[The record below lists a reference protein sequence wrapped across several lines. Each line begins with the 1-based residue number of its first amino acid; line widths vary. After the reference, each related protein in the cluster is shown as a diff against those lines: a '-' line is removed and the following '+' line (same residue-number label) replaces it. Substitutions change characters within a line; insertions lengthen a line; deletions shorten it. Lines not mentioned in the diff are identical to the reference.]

1 MSNQGGFRMQ
11 WIITYRGSL
20 DQRED
25 LESMEDAIMDAT
37 FALGGN
43 ATLWRSYSDEDP
55 QRMVRGVLIEM
66 APGLET
72 LSVLLSPEGTLVPLD
87 RIEDAELGKL
97 DQAEYCRI
105 ATQTAGPMGHVAVLS
120 LLDSLQ
126 KHFMSN
132 LEVHDSTGFY
142 ATRDWSVL
150 LPSAA
155 SDSKSLPILT
165 AVSGLSSEAIED
177 PEIVIARLH
186 RVQQLVHHHIAQR
199 GDTEIRPAASP
210 TSGIDE
216 EKSLEEEVAVATQD
230 HQDRQRKMD
239 RILRYIEEQ
248 MATGS
253 DFKEAMAEAFKQ
265 HGVLR
270 EEAEGSIEE
279 ESDDLEWEAEDWE
292 EEDEDDDMDWEDE
305 SMAPEIRHPILS
317 RAESVLVELY
327 AMQGNDAELNNHLQ
341 IASRG
346 LGDVV
351 GGIVQASVRVDGSRM
366 DRAYSIVQLRRALR
380 GLAFFRGALFA
391 MRSNGTLDE
400 ERFQEYQGEFF
411 LLLEAIHQMLDDAW
425 DEDRLYE

>member
-1 MSNQGGFRMQ
+1 
-11 WIITYRGSL
+11 
-20 DQRED
+20 
-25 LESMEDAIMDAT
+25 MDAT

-210 TSGIDE
+210 TLGIDE

-279 ESDDLEWEAEDWE
+279 ESNDLEWEAEDWE
-292 EEDEDDDMDWEDE
+292 EEDEDDDMDWEEE

-327 AMQGNDAELNNHLQ
+327 AMQGKDAELNNHLQ

-425 DEDRLYE
+425 DEDQLYE

>member
-1 MSNQGGFRMQ
+1 M
-11 WIITYRGSL
+11 ITYRGSL

-87 RIEDAELGKL
+87 RIEEAELGRL
-97 DQAEYCRI
+97 DKAEYCRI

-126 KHFMSN
+126 KHFMSD

-142 ATRDWSVL
+142 ATRDWSLL
-150 LPSAA
+150 LPSSE
-155 SDSKSLPILT
+155 SDAKSLPILT

-177 PEIVIARLH
+177 PDIVIARLH

-199 GDTEIRPAASP
+199 GDTEIRPAASDA
-210 TSGIDE
+210 SGVDE
-216 EKSLEEEVAVATQD
+216 EKTLEEEVAEATQD

-270 EEAEGSIEE
+270 QEAEGSIEE
-279 ESDDLEWEAEDWE
+279 ESDDL
-292 EEDEDDDMDWEDE
+292 DWEDE
-305 SMAPEIRHPILS
+305 DWQEEDDEDAMDWEEDSMAPEIRHPILS

-327 AMQGNDAELNNHLQ
+327 TMQGNDAELNNHLQ
-341 IASRG
+341 IACRG

-366 DRAYSIVQLRRALR
+366 DRACSIVQLRRALR

-391 MRSNGTLDE
+391 MRSNGTLE
-400 ERFQEYQGEFF
+400 EDRFQEYQGEFF